1 MKFLLFHGKFCYN
14 STSGEQ
20 NMKRSEVQREKLS
33 PMMQQYME
41 IKDKYEDSIIFF
53 RLGDFYEMFFE
64 DAITASRILE
74 LTLTGKQAGLD
85 ERVPMCGIPHHAYAG
100 YVDELIEKGYKVAI
114 CEQLE
119 DPKETKGM
127 VKRDVIQVVTKG
139 TRIDENMDSK
149 SNNYIAN
156 IYNFDYCYG
165 ISFADISTGE
175 VYAMLIEG
183 EKDKVIKEV
192 AKHGFKEVIVNDS
205 INREII
211 EILRTNYNVLVTIT
225 KDELQDK
232 NYEYIYKDI
241 EDIRIISTVKHLL
254 YYVIDTKK
262 GDLHHLQKCC
272 VIKNSEYLEFDNNTK
287 RNLELVETLRNRERQ
302 YSLLWLLDKN
312 KTAMGSRYLKYNI
325 ENPLTNKEAIERRYN
340 LVEKLSTEFIL
351 RDDLVHELGNVYDLE
366 RLAGRI
372 TYGNLNAKDLLQL
385 KNSLKS
391 LPNIKRILET
401 IGYDKKIETLE
412 ELYELLERTILEDA
426 PFTLHEGHL
435 IKPGYNEELDEL
447 KKIRSG
453 SKDFI
458 LELEQS
464 EKERTGIKNLKVG
477 FNKVF
482 GYYIEVSKGQTH
494 LVKEEF
500 GYDRK
505 QTLANCERFTTPLL
519 KEKEN
524 IILGAEEKIISLEY
538 KLFMDIRE
546 VVKRYISKLQKIAKI
561 ISEVDML
568 QSFSVVSDAYKFVRP
583 TLTEDKIVKMIECR
597 HPVVEQVMK
606 DKYIPNDIIMD
617 KTTDILLITGPNMA
631 GKSTYM
637 RQCAITVIMAQIGC
651 FVPCKS
657 CTIPIFDKI
666 FTRIGASDDLVSGE
680 STFMV
685 EMNEA
690 NTAIS
695 EATENSLILFD
706 ELGRGTATYDG
717 MSLAQAILEYIHDK
731 IKAKTMFSTH
741 YHELTALEKDLKHLK
756 NVHVSAIEKDG
767 QITFLHKV
775 KVGAVDKSYG
785 IHVASLAHLP
795 ESLIK
800 RADEILNIY
809 EKKNIKKE
817 TFTQTSLFELTE
829 SEIEEKPNPI
839 EEKIKEINPLEMT
852 PMEALNYLYELKKE
866 VKRKD

>member
-1 MKFLLFHGKFCYN
+1 MK
-14 STSGEQ
+14 E
-20 NMKRSEVQREKLS
+20 MKRSEVQREKLS

-64 DAITASRILE
+64 DAIIASRVLE
-74 LTLTGKQAGLD
+74 LTLTGKQAGLE
-85 ERVPMCGIPHHAYAG
+85 ERVPMCGVPHHAYAS
-100 YVDELIEKGYKVAI
+100 YVDALIEKGYKVAI

-127 VKRDVIQVVTKG
+127 VKRDVIQVITKG
-139 TRIDENMDSK
+139 TRIDENIDSK

-192 AKHGFKEVIVNDS
+192 TKHGFKEVIVNDS

-225 KDELQDK
+225 KEELDDK

-241 EDIRIISTVKHLL
+241 EDIRIVSTLKHLL
-254 YYVIDTKK
+254 YYIIDTKK
-262 GDLHHLQKCC
+262 GDLHHLQKCRI
-272 VIKNSEYLEFDNNTK
+272 IKNSEFLEFDNNTK
-287 RNLELVETLRNRERQ
+287 RNLELTETLRNRERQ

-312 KTAMGSRYLKYNI
+312 KTAMGSRYLKHNI
-325 ENPLTNKEAIERRYN
+325 ENPLTSREDIERRYHM
-340 LVEKLSTEFIL
+340 VEKLSTEFIL
-351 RDDLVHELGNVYDLE
+351 RDDLIKELGNVYDLE

-385 KNSLKS
+385 KSSLKS
-391 LPNIKRILET
+391 LPKIKEILEQ
-401 IGYDKKIETLE
+401 IGYDKKLETLE
-412 ELYELLERTILEDA
+412 ELYELLEKTILEDA
-426 PFTLHEGHL
+426 PFSLHEGHL
-435 IKPGYNEELDEL
+435 IKPGYSEELDEL
-447 KKIRSG
+447 KKVSSG

-458 LELEQS
+458 LELEQT
-464 EKERTGIKNLKVG
+464 ERERTGIKNLKVG

-494 LVKEEF
+494 LVKEEY

-524 IILGAEEKIISLEY
+524 IILGAEEKIINLEY

-546 VVKRYISKLQKIAKI
+546 VVKRYIGKLQRIAKI

-583 TLTEDKIVKMIECR
+583 TLTDEKVIKMIECR

-657 CTIPIFDKI
+657 CTMPIFDKI

-685 EMNEA
+685 EMKEA

-695 EATENSLILFD
+695 EATEHSLILFD

-741 YHELTALEKDLKHLK
+741 YHELTILEKDLKHLK
-756 NVHVSAIEKDG
+756 NVHVSAVEKDG
-767 QITFLHKV
+767 KITFLHKV
-775 KVGAVDKSYG
+775 KNGAIDKSYG

-809 EKKNIKKE
+809 EHKNVKKE

-829 SEIEEKPNPI
+829 SEAEPKINPL
-839 EEKIKEINPLEMT
+839 EEKIKSINPLEMT

-866 VKRKD
+866 VSRKE

>member
-1 MKFLLFHGKFCYN
+1 
-14 STSGEQ
+14 
-20 NMKRSEVQREKLS
+20 MKRSEVDRTKLS
-33 PMMQQYME
+33 PMMLQYME

-53 RLGDFYEMFFE
+53 RLGDFYEMFFD
-64 DAITASRILE
+64 DAVTASHVLE
-74 LTLTGKQAGLD
+74 LTLTGKQAGLE
-85 ERVPMCGIPHHAYAG
+85 ERVPMCGIPHHAYQSYA
-100 YVDELIEKGYKVAI
+100 DTLIEKGYKVAI

-119 DPKETKGM
+119 DPKEVKGM
-127 VKRDVIQVVTKG
+127 VKRDVVQVITKG
-139 TRIDENMDSK
+139 TRLDSNIDSK

-156 IYNFDYCYG
+156 IYDFNYCYG
-165 ISFADISTGE
+165 ISFIDISTGE
-175 VYAMLIEG
+175 VYITLVEG
-183 EKDKVIKEV
+183 EQEQVIKEITR
-192 AKHGFKEVIVNDS
+192 HGFKEVIVNDT
-205 INREII
+205 IDREIV
-211 EILRTNYNVLVTIT
+211 EILRTNYEVLVTIT
-225 KDELQDK
+225 KESSDDK
-232 NYEYIYKDI
+232 AYEYIYKDL
-241 EDIRIISTVKHLL
+241 EDIRLVNTLQHLL
-254 YYVIDTKK
+254 HYIIDTKK
-262 GDLHHLQKCC
+262 GDMHHLQKAQ
-272 VIKNSEYLEFDNNTK
+272 VIKSSEYLEFDINTK
-287 RNLELVETLRNRERQ
+287 KNLELTETLRNRERQ
-302 YSLLWLLDKN
+302 FSLLWLLDKN
-312 KTAMGSRYLKYNI
+312 KTAMGSRFLKHNI
-325 ENPLTNKEAIERRYN
+325 ENPLTNKAEIERRYDFIA
-340 LVEKLSTEFIL
+340 KLSTEFIL
-351 RDDLVHELGNVYDLE
+351 RDDLIKELDNVYDLE
-366 RLAGRI
+366 RLCSRI

-385 KNSLKS
+385 KQSLKS
-391 LPNIKRILET
+391 LPTIKKILEELK
-401 IGYDKKIETLE
+401 YDKKIETFE
-412 ELYELLERTILEDA
+412 DLYSLLESTINEDA
-426 PFTLHEGHL
+426 PFTLNEGRL

-447 KKIRSG
+447 KKLSSG

-458 LELEQS
+458 LEMEQQ

-482 GYYIEVSKGQTH
+482 GYYIEVSKGQCN

-524 IILGAEEKIISLEY
+524 IILGAEEKIINLEY

-546 VVKRYISKLQKIAKI
+546 VVKRYIKGLQRLAKT
-561 ISEVDML
+561 ISEIDML
-568 QSFSVVSDAYKFVRP
+568 QSFSIVSDTYKFTRP
-583 TLTEDKIVKMIECR
+583 ELTDEKVIKMIECR

-637 RQCAITVIMAQIGC
+637 RQCAITVIMAQMGC

-657 CTIPIFDKI
+657 CTMPVFDKI

-685 EMNEA
+685 EMKEA
-690 NTAIS
+690 NYAIS
-695 EATENSLILFD
+695 NATENSLILFD

-741 YHELTALEKDLKHLK
+741 YHELTVLEKDLKHLK
-756 NVHVSAIEKDG
+756 NVHVSAIEENG
-767 QITFLHKV
+767 SITFLHKV

-785 IHVASLAHLP
+785 IHVASLAKLP
-795 ESLIK
+795 ESLIE
-800 RADEILNIY
+800 RANDVLSVY

-829 SEIEEKPNPI
+829 SEATPKVNEV
-839 EEKIKEINPLEMT
+839 EEKIKDINPLEMT
-852 PMEALNYLYELKKE
+852 PMEALSFLYELNKE
-866 VKRKD
+866 VKCKK

>member
-1 MKFLLFHGKFCYN
+1 
-14 STSGEQ
+14 
-20 NMKRSEVQREKLS
+20 MKRSEVDRTKLS

-53 RLGDFYEMFFE
+53 RLGDFYEMFFD
-64 DAITASRILE
+64 DAITASRVLE

-85 ERVPMCGIPHHAYAG
+85 ERVPMCGIPHHAYAS
-100 YVDELIEKGYKVAI
+100 YADELIEKGYKVAI

-127 VKRDVIQVVTKG
+127 VKRDVVQVITKG
-139 TRIDENMDSK
+139 TRIDANIDSK
-149 SNNYIAN
+149 NNNYIAN
-156 IYNFDYCYG
+156 IYDFSYCYG
-165 ISFADISTGE
+165 ISFIDISTGE
-175 VYAMLIEG
+175 TYVTLIEG
-183 EKDKVIKEV
+183 EIDRAIKEITRY
-192 AKHGFKEVIVNDS
+192 GFKEVIVNDT
-205 INREII
+205 IDREIV
-211 EILRTNYNVLVTIT
+211 ERLRTQHEILVTIT
-225 KDELQDK
+225 KEELDDS
-232 NYEYIYKDI
+232 NYEYIYKDL
-241 EDIRIISTVKHLL
+241 EDVRLVNTLKHLL
-254 YYVIDTKK
+254 HYILDTKK
-262 GDLHHLQKCC
+262 GDMHHIQKAI
-272 VIKNSEYLEFDNNTK
+272 VIKSSEFLEFDINTK
-287 RNLELVETLRNRERQ
+287 KNLELVETLRNRERQ

-312 KTAMGSRYLKYNI
+312 KTAMGSRFLKHNI
-325 ENPLTNKEAIERRYN
+325 ENPLTDKDEIERRYD
-340 LVEKLSTEFIL
+340 LISKLSTEFIL
-351 RDDLVHELGNVYDLE
+351 RDDLIKELSEVYDLE
-366 RLAGRI
+366 RLCGRI

-385 KNSLKS
+385 KNSLKA
-391 LPNIKRILET
+391 LPRIKEILSELKF
-401 IGYDKKIETLE
+401 DKKIETFDD
-412 ELYELLERTILEDA
+412 LYSLLERTINEDA
-426 PFTLHEGHL
+426 PFTLHEGRL
-435 IKPGYNEELDEL
+435 IKPGYNKELDEL
-447 KKIRSG
+447 KSISSG

-458 LELEQS
+458 LELEQQ
-464 EKERTGIKNLKVG
+464 ERERTGIKNLKVG

-482 GYYIEVSKGQTH
+482 GYYIEISKGQCS
-494 LVKEEF
+494 LVKDEF

-546 VVKRYISKLQKIAKI
+546 VVKRYIHGLQKLAKI

-568 QSFSVVSDAYKFVRP
+568 QSFSIVSDTYKFTRP
-583 TLTEDKIVKMIECR
+583 VLTDERVIKMIECR

-657 CTIPIFDKI
+657 CTMPIFDKI
-666 FTRIGASDDLVSGE
+666 FTRIGASDDFVSGE

-685 EMNEA
+685 EMKEA
-690 NTAIS
+690 NYAIS

-717 MSLAQAILEYIHDK
+717 MSLAQANLEYIHDK

-741 YHELTALEKDLKHLK
+741 YHELTVLEKDLKHLK
-756 NVHVSAIEKDG
+756 NVHVSAIEENGKV
-767 QITFLHKV
+767 TFLHKV

-785 IHVASLAHLP
+785 IHVASLAKLP
-795 ESLIK
+795 QSLID
-800 RADEILNIY
+800 RANDVLSVY

-829 SEIEEKPNPI
+829 SEAEPKINET
-839 EEKIKEINPLEMT
+839 EEKIKNINPLEMT
-852 PMEALNYLYELKKE
+852 PMEALSFLYELNKE
-866 VKRKD
+866 VKDKK

>member
-1 MKFLLFHGKFCYN
+1 MKK
-14 STSGEQ
+14 
-20 NMKRSEVQREKLS
+20 MKRSEVQREKLS
-33 PMMQQYME
+33 PMMQQYMD
-41 IKDKYEDSIIFF
+41 IKDKYEDCIIFF

-64 DAITASRILE
+64 DAVIASRVLE
-74 LTLTGKQAGLD
+74 LALTGKQAGLD
-85 ERVPMCGIPHHAYAG
+85 ERVPMCGVPHHAYAS
-100 YVDELIEKGYKVAI
+100 YVETLIDKGYKVAV

-119 DPKETKGM
+119 DPKTTKGM
-127 VKRDVIQVVTKG
+127 VKRDVIQVITKG
-139 TRIDENMDSK
+139 TRIDDSIDSK

-175 VYAMLIEG
+175 VYAMLVEG

-192 AKHGFKEVIVNDS
+192 AKHGFKEVIVNDT
-205 INREII
+205 IDREII
-211 EILRTNYNVLVTIT
+211 EILRKNYNVLVTIT
-225 KDELQDK
+225 KEELNDK
-232 NYEYIYKDI
+232 NYEYIYKGI
-241 EDIRIISTVKHLL
+241 EDVRITTALKHLL
-254 YYVIDTKK
+254 YYIIDTKK
-262 GDLHHLQKCC
+262 GDLHHLQKCE

-287 RNLELVETLRNRERQ
+287 RNLELTETLRNRERQ

-312 KTAMGSRYLKYNI
+312 KTAMGSRFLKYNI
-325 ENPLTNKEAIERRYN
+325 ENPLTKEKDITRRYDM
-340 LVEKLSTEFIL
+340 VEKLSTEFIL
-351 RDDLVHELGNVYDLE
+351 RDDLIKELGSVYDLE

-385 KNSLKS
+385 KTSLS
-391 LPNIKRILET
+391 HLPRIKEILEE
-401 IGYDKKIETLE
+401 IHYDKKLETLE
-412 ELYELLERTILEDA
+412 ELYLLLDKTILEDA

-435 IKPGYNEELDEL
+435 IKPGYNKELDEL
-447 KKIRSG
+447 KELSSG

-458 LELEQS
+458 LELEQK

-494 LVKEEF
+494 LVKDEF
-500 GYDRK
+500 GYERK

-524 IILGAEEKIISLEY
+524 IILGAEEKIINLEY
-538 KLFMDIRE
+538 KIFMDIRE
-546 VVKRYISKLQKIAKI
+546 VVKRYISQIQRIAKV

-568 QSFSVVSDAYKFVRP
+568 QSFSIVSDQYKYVRP
-583 TLTEDKIVKMIECR
+583 TLTKDRVIKMIECR

-637 RQCAITVIMAQIGC
+637 RQCAITVIMAQMGC

-657 CTIPIFDKI
+657 CTMPIFDKI

-685 EMNEA
+685 EMKEA

-695 EATENSLILFD
+695 EATEHSLILFD

-756 NVHVSAIEKDG
+756 NVHVSALEKDG
-767 QITFLHKV
+767 KITFLHKV
-775 KVGAVDKSYG
+775 KNGAVDKSYG

-829 SEIEEKPNPI
+829 SEIEPKKNPI
-839 EEKIKEINPLEMT
+839 EEKIKAINPLEMT

-866 VKRKD
+866 VSKKE

>member
-1 MKFLLFHGKFCYN
+1 
-14 STSGEQ
+14 
-20 NMKRSEVQREKLS
+20 MKRSEVQREKLS

-53 RLGDFYEMFFE
+53 RLGDFYEMFFD
-64 DAITASRILE
+64 DAIIASRVLE
-74 LTLTGKQAGLD
+74 LTLTGKQAGLE
-85 ERVPMCGIPHHAYAG
+85 ERVPMCGVPHHAYAS
-100 YVDELIEKGYKVAI
+100 YVDTLIEKGYKVAI

-127 VKRDVIQVVTKG
+127 VKRDVIQVITKG
-139 TRIDENMDSK
+139 TRIDENIDSK

-156 IYNFDYCYG
+156 VYNFDYCYG

-192 AKHGFKEVIVNDS
+192 TKYGFKEVIVNDS

-225 KDELQDK
+225 KEELDDK

-241 EDIRIISTVKHLL
+241 EDIRIVSTLKHLL
-254 YYVIDTKK
+254 YYIIDTKK
-262 GDLHHLQKCC
+262 GDLHHLQKCRI
-272 VIKNSEYLEFDNNTK
+272 IKNSEFLEFDNNTK
-287 RNLELVETLRNRERQ
+287 RNLELTETLRNRERQ

-312 KTAMGSRYLKYNI
+312 KTAMGSRYLKHNI
-325 ENPLTNKEAIERRYN
+325 ENPLTGREDIERRYHM
-340 LVEKLSTEFIL
+340 VEKLSTEFIL
-351 RDDLVHELGNVYDLE
+351 RDDLIKELGNVYDLE

-385 KNSLKS
+385 KSSLKS
-391 LPNIKRILET
+391 LPKIKEILEQ
-401 IGYDKKIETLE
+401 IGYDKKLETLE
-412 ELYELLERTILEDA
+412 ELYELLEKTILEDA
-426 PFTLHEGHL
+426 PFSLHEGHL
-435 IKPGYNEELDEL
+435 IKPGYSEELDEL
-447 KKIRSG
+447 KKVSSG

-458 LELEQS
+458 LELEQK
-464 EKERTGIKNLKVG
+464 ERERTGIKNLKVG

-494 LVKEEF
+494 LVKEEY

-524 IILGAEEKIISLEY
+524 IILGAEEKIINLEY

-546 VVKRYISKLQKIAKI
+546 VVKRYIGKLQRIAKI

-583 TLTEDKIVKMIECR
+583 TLTDEKVIKMIECR

-657 CTIPIFDKI
+657 CTMPIFDKI

-685 EMNEA
+685 EMKEA
-690 NTAIS
+690 NNAIS
-695 EATENSLILFD
+695 EATEHSLILFD

-741 YHELTALEKDLKHLK
+741 YHELTILEKDLKHLK
-756 NVHVSAIEKDG
+756 NVHVSAVEKDG
-767 QITFLHKV
+767 KITFLHKV
-775 KVGAVDKSYG
+775 KNGAIDKSYG

-809 EKKNIKKE
+809 EHKNVKKE

-829 SEIEEKPNPI
+829 SEAEPKINPL
-839 EEKIKEINPLEMT
+839 EEKIKSINPLEMT

-866 VKRKD
+866 VSRKE

>member
-1 MKFLLFHGKFCYN
+1 MVLVVKK
-14 STSGEQ
+14 
-20 NMKRSEVQREKLS
+20 MKRSEVQREKLS

-41 IKDKYEDSIIFF
+41 IKDKYEDCIIFF
-53 RLGDFYEMFFE
+53 RLGDFYEMFFD
-64 DAITASRILE
+64 DAILASRVLE
-74 LTLTGKQAGLD
+74 LTLTGKQAGLE
-85 ERVPMCGIPHHAYAG
+85 ERVPMCGIPHHAYAA

-119 DPKETKGM
+119 DPKLTKGM

-139 TRIDENMDSK
+139 TRIDENIDSK

-156 IYNFDYCYG
+156 IYSFDYCYG

-175 VYAMLIEG
+175 VYAMLVEG
-183 EKDKVIKEV
+183 EKEKVIKEI
-192 AKHGFKEVIVNDS
+192 AKHGFKEVIVND
-205 INREII
+205 NTDREII
-211 EILRTNYNVLVTIT
+211 EILRSNYNILVTIT
-225 KDELQDK
+225 KEESEDK

-241 EDIRIISTVKHLL
+241 EDIRFVSTLKHLL
-254 YYVIDTKK
+254 YYILDTKK
-262 GDLHHLQKCC
+262 GDLHHLQKCRI
-272 VIKNSEYLEFDNNTK
+272 IKNSEYLEFDNNTK
-287 RNLELVETLRNRERQ
+287 RNLELTETLRNRERQ

-340 LVEKLSTEFIL
+340 MVEKLSTEFIL
-351 RDDLVHELGNVYDLE
+351 RDDLTKELSNVYDLE
-366 RLAGRI
+366 RLAGRVS
-372 TYGNLNAKDLLQL
+372 YGNLNAKDLLQL

-391 LPNIKRILET
+391 FPRIKEILEQLNF
-401 IGYDKKIETLE
+401 DKKLETLD
-412 ELYELLERTILEDA
+412 ELYELLDKTILEDA

-435 IKPGYNEELDEL
+435 IKEGYNEELDEL
-447 KKIRSG
+447 KRVSSG

-458 LELEQS
+458 LELEQK
-464 EKERTGIKNLKVG
+464 ERERTGIKNLKVG

-482 GYYIEVSKGQTH
+482 GYYIEVSKGQKH
-494 LVKEEF
+494 LIKDEF

-505 QTLANCERFTTPLL
+505 QTLANCERYTTPLL

-524 IILGAEEKIISLEY
+524 IILGAEEKIINLEY
-538 KLFMDIRE
+538 KIFMDIRE
-546 VVKRYISKLQKIAKI
+546 VVKRYIGKLQTASKV
-561 ISEVDML
+561 ISEIDML
-568 QSFSVVSDAYKFVRP
+568 QSFSIVSDQYKYVRP
-583 TLTEDKIVKMIECR
+583 TLTDEKMIKMIDCR

-637 RQCAITVIMAQIGC
+637 RQCAITVIMAQMGC

-657 CTIPIFDKI
+657 CTMPIFDKI

-685 EMNEA
+685 EMKEA

-695 EATENSLILFD
+695 DATENSLILFD

-741 YHELTALEKDLKHLK
+741 YHELTSLEKDLKHLK
-756 NVHVSAIEKDG
+756 NVHVSAIEKEG

-775 KVGAVDKSYG
+775 KNGAVDKSYG

-829 SEIEEKPNPI
+829 SEAEPKKNII
-839 EEKIKEINPLEMT
+839 EEKIKAINPLEMT

-866 VKRKD
+866 INRKE

>member
-1 MKFLLFHGKFCYN
+1 MVLVVKK
-14 STSGEQ
+14 
-20 NMKRSEVQREKLS
+20 MKRSEVQREKLS

-41 IKDKYEDSIIFF
+41 IKDKYEDCIIFF
-53 RLGDFYEMFFE
+53 RLGDFYEMFFD
-64 DAITASRILE
+64 DAILASRVLE
-74 LTLTGKQAGLD
+74 LTLTGKQAGLE
-85 ERVPMCGIPHHAYAG
+85 ERVPMCGIPHHAYAA

-119 DPKETKGM
+119 DPKLTKGM
-127 VKRDVIQVVTKG
+127 VRRDVIQVVTKG
-139 TRIDENMDSK
+139 TRIDENIDSK

-156 IYNFDYCYG
+156 IYSFDYCYG

-175 VYAMLIEG
+175 VYAMLVEG
-183 EKDKVIKEV
+183 EKEKVIKEI
-192 AKHGFKEVIVNDS
+192 AKHGFKEVIVND
-205 INREII
+205 NTDREII
-211 EILRTNYNVLVTIT
+211 EILRSNYNILVTIT
-225 KDELQDK
+225 KEESEDK

-241 EDIRIISTVKHLL
+241 EDIRFVSTLKHLL
-254 YYVIDTKK
+254 YYILDTKK
-262 GDLHHLQKCC
+262 GDLHHLQKCRI
-272 VIKNSEYLEFDNNTK
+272 IKNSEYLEFDNNTK
-287 RNLELVETLRNRERQ
+287 RNLELTETLRNRERQ

-325 ENPLTNKEAIERRYN
+325 ENPLTNKKAIERRYN
-340 LVEKLSTEFIL
+340 MVEKLSTEFIL
-351 RDDLVHELGNVYDLE
+351 RDDLTKELSNVYDLE
-366 RLAGRI
+366 RLAGRVS
-372 TYGNLNAKDLLQL
+372 YGNLNAKDLLQL

-391 LPNIKRILET
+391 FPRIKEILEQLNF
-401 IGYDKKIETLE
+401 DKKLETLD
-412 ELYELLERTILEDA
+412 ELYELLDKTILEDA

-435 IKPGYNEELDEL
+435 IKEGYNEELDEL
-447 KKIRSG
+447 KRVSSG

-458 LELEQS
+458 LELEQK
-464 EKERTGIKNLKVG
+464 ERERTGIKNLKVG

-482 GYYIEVSKGQTH
+482 GYYIEVSKGQKH
-494 LVKEEF
+494 LIKDEF

-505 QTLANCERFTTPLL
+505 QTLANCERYTTPLL

-524 IILGAEEKIISLEY
+524 IILGAEEKIINLEY
-538 KLFMDIRE
+538 KIFMDIRE
-546 VVKRYISKLQKIAKI
+546 VVKRYIGKLQKASKI
-561 ISEVDML
+561 ISEIDML
-568 QSFSVVSDAYKFVRP
+568 QAFSIVSDQYKYVRP
-583 TLTEDKIVKMIECR
+583 TLTDEKMIKMIDCR

-637 RQCAITVIMAQIGC
+637 RQCAITVIMAQMGC

-657 CTIPIFDKI
+657 CTMPIFDKI

-685 EMNEA
+685 EMKEA

-741 YHELTALEKDLKHLK
+741 YHELTSLEKDLKHLK
-756 NVHVSAIEKDG
+756 NVHVSAIEKEG

-775 KVGAVDKSYG
+775 KNGAVDKSYG

-829 SEIEEKPNPI
+829 SEAEPKKNKI
-839 EEKIKEINPLEMT
+839 EEKIKAMNPLEMT
-852 PMEALNYLYELKKE
+852 PMEALNYLYEINKE
-866 VKRKD
+866 ANRKE

>member
-1 MKFLLFHGKFCYN
+1 
-14 STSGEQ
+14 
-20 NMKRSEVQREKLS
+20 MKRSEVDRNKLS

-41 IKDKYEDSIIFF
+41 IKDKYEDCIIFF
-53 RLGDFYEMFFE
+53 RLGDFYEMFFD
-64 DAITASRILE
+64 DAVIASRVLE
-74 LTLTGKQAGLD
+74 LTLTGKQAGLE
-85 ERVPMCGIPHHAYAG
+85 ERVPMCGVPHHAYAS
-100 YVDELIEKGYKVAI
+100 YVDTLIDKGYKVAI

-119 DPKETKGM
+119 DPKLTKGM

-139 TRIDENMDSK
+139 TRIDENIDSK

-156 IYNFDYCYG
+156 IYSFDYCFG

-175 VYAMLIEG
+175 IYAMLVEG
-183 EKDKVIKEV
+183 EKDKVIKEI
-192 AKHGFKEVIVNDS
+192 AKHNFKEVIVNDETD
-205 INREII
+205 REII

-225 KDELQDK
+225 KESLEDK
-232 NYEYIYKDI
+232 NYEYIYKEI
-241 EDIRIISTVKHLL
+241 EDIRIIETLKHLL
-254 YYVIDTKK
+254 FYILDTKK
-262 GDLHHLQKCC
+262 GDLHHLQKCR
-272 VIKNSEYLEFDNNTK
+272 VIKSSEYLEFDNNTK
-287 RNLELVETLRNRERQ
+287 RNLELTETLRNRERE

-312 KTAMGSRYLKYNI
+312 KTALGSRYLKHNI
-325 ENPLTNKEAIERRYN
+325 ENPLRDKKEIERRYDM
-340 LVEKLSTEFIL
+340 VEKLSTEFIL
-351 RDDLVHELGNVYDLE
+351 RDDLIKELGNVYDLE

-372 TYGNLNAKDLLQL
+372 SYGNLNAKDLLQL
-385 KNSLKS
+385 KTSLKS
-391 LPNIKRILET
+391 LPKIKDILKQ
-401 IGYDKKIETLE
+401 IKFDKKLETLE
-412 ELYELLERTILEDA
+412 ELYELLDKTILEDA

-447 KKIRSG
+447 KKISSG

-458 LELEQS
+458 LELEQK

-494 LVKEEF
+494 LIKDDF

-524 IILGAEEKIISLEY
+524 IILGAEEKIINLEY

-546 VVKRYISKLQKIAKI
+546 VVKRYTSKLQRIAKI
-561 ISEVDML
+561 IGEVDML
-568 QSFSVVSDAYKFVRP
+568 QSFSIVSDQYKYVRP
-583 TLTEDKIVKMIECR
+583 NLTEEKTIKMIDCR

-617 KTTDILLITGPNMA
+617 RTTDILLITGPNMA

-637 RQCAITVIMAQIGC
+637 RQCAITVIMAQMGC

-657 CTIPIFDKI
+657 CTMPIFDKI

-685 EMNEA
+685 EMKEA
-690 NTAIS
+690 NNAIS

-741 YHELTALEKDLKHLK
+741 YHELTSLEKDLKHLK

-767 QITFLHKV
+767 KVTFLHKV
-775 KVGAVDKSYG
+775 KNGAVDKSYG

-809 EKKNIKKE
+809 EHKNIKKE

-829 SEIEEKPNPI
+829 SEIEPKKNEI

-852 PMEALNYLYELKKE
+852 PMEALNFLYELKKE
-866 VKRKD
+866 ASRKE